1 MRVDFKL
8 RIADKM
14 EGEMVR
20 EIGVR
25 ELKVKASEIVRNMR
39 KRRTR
44 YVITYRG
51 RPVGRL
57 EPIELAEPGGT
68 DAVAAAA
75 AWDELTRLGQ
85 EIARGWPPD
94 RSSAEVL
101 SEMRR

>member
-1 MRVDFKL
+1 
-8 RIADKM
+8 
-14 EGEMVR
+14 MVR

-57 EPIELAEPGGT
+57 EPFEQAEPIGT
-68 DAVAAAA
+68 NAAVRAAT
-75 AWDELTRLGQ
+75 WDELTRLGQ
-85 EIARGWPPD
+85 EIARGWPAD
-94 RSSAEVL
+94 RTSAEVL
-101 SEMRR
+101 AEMRR

>member
-1 MRVDFKL
+1 ML
-8 RIADKM
+8 
-14 EGEMVR
+14 R

-57 EPIELAEPGGT
+57 EPIELAEPIGT
-68 DAVAAAA
+68 NTVAAAA
-75 AWDELTRLGQ
+75 VWDELTRLGQ
-85 EIARGWPPD
+85 EIAQGWPAD
-94 RSSAEVL
+94 RASAEVL
-101 SEMRR
+101 AEMRR